1 MRAGFLNFLRLHSFS
16 DRRSDWGELLSRP
29 PRCLMWSLPRV
40 WGSEGQACSQWSSR
54 TSWLDETPEGERDL
68 ASRAIAR
75 TKSRGASISPI
86 TSAIR
91 HNGQE
96 PAGAV
101 PAPWRP
107 GAAGPACGPGRRI
120 TLVLAMPFRGQLVA
134 DGRVHGGLLGCWGS
148 ALSRGCWAPV
158 RRSGTDAVL
167 WLLPQVRVPTVA
179 GCSVWWLG
187 WLASGYGHGSGGRV
201 CRGRWGR
208 AGGGIAGPAGGRVGD
223 RRAGWGGTAD
233 VAGVGRAAGGGG
245 GPGSSG

>member
-1 MRAGFLNFLRLHSFS
+1 MARKAAS
-16 DRRSDWGELLSRP
+16 LSHVAP
-29 PRCLMWSLPRV
+29 PSGLG
-40 WGSEGQACSQWSSR
+40 GSEGQACSQWSSR

-75 TKSRGASISPI
+75 IKSRGASISPI

-120 TLVLAMPFRGQLVA
+120 TLVLAVPFRGQLVA

-167 WLLPQVRVPTVA
+167 WLLAPVRAPTVA

-187 WLASGYGHGSGGRV
+187 LVSIGVGARVRRAGLAGR
-201 CRGRWGR
+201 RGAGGRWG
-208 AGGGIAGPAGGRVGD
+208 
-223 RRAGWGGTAD
+223 W
-233 VAGVGRAAGGGG
+233 
-245 GPGSSG
+245 

>member
-1 MRAGFLNFLRLHSFS
+1 MARKAASQSHVAPPSGLGGLRDRPARSGPAGRVGST
-16 DRRSDWGELLSRP
+16 RR
-29 PRCLMWSLPRV
+29 
-40 WGSEGQACSQWSSR
+40 
-54 TSWLDETPEGERDL
+54 PEGERDL

-158 RRSGTDAVL
+158 RRSGTDAGL
-167 WLLPQVRVPTVA
+167 WLLAPVRAPTVA

-187 WLASGYGHGSGGRV
+187 LVSIGVGARVRRAGLAGR
-201 CRGRWGR
+201 RGAGGRWG
-208 AGGGIAGPAGGRVGD
+208 
-223 RRAGWGGTAD
+223 W
-233 VAGVGRAAGGGG
+233 
-245 GPGSSG
+245 